1 MEKSMR
7 HESHA
12 METSGTNKHYVHLL
26 VMAALS
32 FVAMYIL
39 MYAMVDRFA
48 NALSNINQ
56 AYMAALMTAPMVLIE
71 LVVMRAMYPDKKL
84 TGAVAV
90 GALLLGIGAWF
101 GIREQAAVADGQFLR
116 SMIPHHAAAI
126 LMCEEATLRDA
137 EVKALC
143 QGIIANQ
150 SSEIDQM
157 KAKLAEFG
165 KG

>member
-1 MEKSMR
+1 MSK
-7 HESHA
+7 
-12 METSGTNKHYVHLL
+12 KQYVHLL

-48 NALSNINQ
+48 NALPNINQ

-71 LVVMRAMYPDKKL
+71 LVVMRAMYTDKKL
-84 TGAVAV
+84 TGAIAVA
-90 GALLLGIGAWF
+90 ALLLGVGAWF
-101 GIREQAAVADGQFLR
+101 GIREQAGVADGQFLR

-126 LMCEEATLRDA
+126 LMCKEARLRDA
-137 EVKALC
+137 EVEALC
-143 QGIIANQ
+143 RTIVANQ

-157 KAKLAEFG
+157 KALLAKLGQE
-165 KG
+165 